1 MKPDRR
7 ALIAASAVT
16 IIAEQGPRALTHRA
30 IDQSLELPAGSTS
43 YYFRTRESLL
53 EATALHI
60 VHRSRSTFDELHERP
75 SDPAA
80 LTAEYLDDLLS
91 HRRHELIARYALL
104 VETPRDSALH
114 QLLEGSLF
122 SLEKARPVFET
133 VGVDDPDVSAANFLS
148 LLEGLIFDYCLG
160 SRSRDPHSSET
171 VRQLRIPID
180 IYLRGVG
187 VI

>member
-1 MKPDRR
+1 MHSPIGRLISPWNFLPVRR
-7 ALIAASAVT
+7 RT
-16 IIAEQGPRALTHRA
+16 ISG
-30 IDQSLELPAGSTS
+30 
-43 YYFRTRESLL
+43 TREALL

-60 VHRSRSTFDELHERP
+60 VHRSRSIFDELRERP

-104 VETPRDSALH
+104 LETPRDSALH

-122 SLEKARPVFET
+122 SSEKARPVFET
-133 VGVDDPDVSAANFLS
+133 AGVDDPDVSAANFLS
-148 LLEGLIFDYCLG
+148 LLEGLTFDYCLG

>member
-1 MKPDRR
+1 MHSPIGRLISSWNFLPVRR
-7 ALIAASAVT
+7 RTISALARHFSKQPHCTSCTGHVRLSTNSAR
-16 IIAEQGPRALTHRA
+16 G
-30 IDQSLELPAGSTS
+30 
-43 YYFRTRESLL
+43 
-53 EATALHI
+53 
-60 VHRSRSTFDELHERP
+60 P

-104 VETPRDSALH
+104 LETPRDSALH

-133 VGVDDPDVSAANFLS
+133 VGVDNPDVSAANFLS

-180 IYLRGVG
+180 IYLHGVG
-187 VI
+187 VL

>member
-7 ALIAASAVT
+7 ALIAASAVM

-30 IDQSLELPAGSTS
+30 VDQSLELPAGSTS
-43 YYFRTRESLL
+43 YYFRTRETLL
-53 EATALHI
+53 DATALHI
-60 VHRSRSTFDELHERP
+60 VQRSRSTFSGLLESHG
-75 SDPAA
+75 DPAT

-91 HRRHELIARYALL
+91 QRRNELIARYALL
-104 VETPRDSALH
+104 LETPRDSTLH

-122 SLEKARPVFET
+122 SLEKAIPIFET
-133 VGVDDPDVSAANFLS
+133 IGVDDPDVAAANFLS

-160 SRSRDPHSSET
+160 SRSRDPRSTET

-180 IYLRGVG
+180 IYLHGVHAN
-187 VI
+187 

>member
-1 MKPDRR
+1 MTGVLTC
-7 ALIAASAVT
+7 ALPIS
-16 IIAEQGPRALTHRA
+16 
-30 IDQSLELPAGSTS
+30 
-43 YYFRTRESLL
+43 
-53 EATALHI
+53 TALHI
-60 VHRSRSTFDELHERP
+60 VHRSRSTFGELRERP

-104 VETPRDSALH
+104 LETPRDSALH
-114 QLLEGSLF
+114 QLLEDSLF
-122 SLEKARPVFET
+122 SREKARPVFDI
-133 VGVDDPDVSAANFLS
+133 VGVDDPDVAAANFLS

-160 SRSRDPHSSET
+160 ARSRDPRSSET

-187 VI
+187 AA

>member
-7 ALIAASAVT
+7 ALIAASSVT

-30 IDQSLELPAGSTS
+30 VDQSLELPAGSTS
-43 YYFRTRESLL
+43 YYFRTRKALL

-60 VHRSRSTFDELHERP
+60 MHRSRSTFDELHKRP
-75 SDPAA
+75 TDPAA

-104 VETPRDSALH
+104 LEIPRDSTLR

-122 SLEKARPVFET
+122 SLKKARAVFET
-133 VGVDDPDVSAANFLS
+133 VGVDDPDAAAANFLS

-160 SRSRDPHSSET
+160 ARSRDPRSSET

-187 VI
+187 AT